1 MSEQNQE
8 SKCCEVCGYTQTL
21 PLTHHHDCAW
31 VLKPKLA
38 AAEAELALLRGDP
51 AAVAERADAVVNY
64 VRYGC
69 MAGAAAHSREAVT
82 RFVASALQ
90 PPPKTR
96 FASVDELVY
105 ATMTEGVRKRYHELV
120 AATDA
125 AAVADTRRLDWLEQ
139 DGNLKHLWNT
149 SVPAKSLRD
158 CTWDVREAIDGAMQ
172 LHGAPPAAGW
182 DPATAAFIDAALQHP
197 GSPAAGGAK

>member
-38 AAEAELALLRGDP
+38 AAVE
-51 AAVAERADAVVNY
+51 
-64 VRYGC
+64 
-69 MAGAAAHSREAVT
+69 
-82 RFVASALQ
+82 
-90 PPPKTR
+90 
-96 FASVDELVY
+96 
-105 ATMTEGVRKRYHELV
+105 
-120 AATDA
+120 
-125 AAVADTRRLDWLEQ
+125 DTRRLDWLEQ

-182 DPATAAFIDAALQHP
+182 DPA
-197 GSPAAGGAK
+197 AGGAK